1 MNPIS
6 ATQARRIAIRSQL
19 LDGDRPA
26 SSPDAVLDVVKRLRC
41 VQIDPINVVART
53 QLLVLWS
60 RLSDLDAHHLDV
72 LMWERKELFHYWAH
86 AASLVLTSDY
96 PLHKMRM
103 QRFRDPTTRWGGRYE
118 EWLEKNAGLRRRIL
132 SELRRRGGLRSRDLE
147 GIPADAWKSS
157 GWTSGQ
163 TVTRMLDLMWTRGE
177 IMISGRDGR
186 QRIWDI
192 AERWFPEWTPKR
204 ALTRRQGYDRAA
216 EIAFSCLG
224 IATPTQVNAHF
235 VRDGHPDLR
244 GTVARLERQKTI
256 LPIEVRDGST
266 RLPGNWYIH
275 REALPLLD
283 QITGNGWRPRT
294 TLLSP
299 FDNLIADRKRTL
311 ALWDFDYKIEIY
323 VPKAKR
329 KYGYYSLPILRGDDL
344 IGRIDTAADRKAGVF
359 RVLSVHAELGAPK
372 GAGGEIAAT
381 VRDLA
386 RFTGTEQI
394 RWPRDLPRPWAR
406 DLRSVEAAE
415 R

>member
-1 MNPIS
+1 MTSIS

-19 LDGDRPA
+19 LDGDRPP
-26 SSPDAVLDVVKRLRC
+26 SSPNAVHDVAKRLRC
-41 VQIDPINVVART
+41 IQIDPINVVART

-60 RLSDLDAHHLDV
+60 RLSDLDVRHLDV

-86 AASLVLTSDY
+86 AASLVVTDDY

-103 QRFRDPTTRWGGRYE
+103 RRFRDPATLWAGRYE
-118 EWLEKNAGLRRRIL
+118 EWLERNSDLRRRIL
-132 SELRRRGGLRSRDLE
+132 GELRRRGPLRSRDIE
-147 GIPADAWKSS
+147 GIPADAWTSS

-186 QRIWDI
+186 QRIWDL
-192 AERWFPEWTPKR
+192 AERWFPGWTPKR

-224 IATPTQVNAHF
+224 VATPRQVNAHF
-235 VRDGHPDLR
+235 VRDGQPDLK
-244 GTVARLERQKTI
+244 GTVARLERKKAI
-256 LPIEVRDGST
+256 APIEVRNGAT
-266 RLPGNWYIH
+266 RVPGNWYIH
-275 REALPLLD
+275 RTAVPLLD
-283 QITGNGWRPRT
+283 EISDDSWRPRT

-329 KYGYYSLPILRGDDL
+329 KYGYYSLPILNGDTL
-344 IGRIDTAADRKAGVF
+344 IGRIDAAADRKARVF
-359 RVLSVHAELGAPK
+359 RVLSVHAETGAPE
-372 GAGGEIAAT
+372 GAGIEIGVT
-381 VRDLA
+381 IQDLA
-386 RFTGTEQI
+386 RFTGAGEI
-394 RWPRDLPRPWAR
+394 SWPRDLPRPWAR
-406 DLRSVEAAE
+406 DLRSVEGG
-415 R
+415 